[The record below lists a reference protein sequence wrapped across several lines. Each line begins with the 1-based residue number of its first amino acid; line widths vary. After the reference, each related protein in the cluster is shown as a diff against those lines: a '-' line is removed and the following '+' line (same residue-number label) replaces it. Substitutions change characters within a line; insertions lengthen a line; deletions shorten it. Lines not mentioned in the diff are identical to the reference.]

1 MTGQQFTLCLKDGV
15 RAMGRLTVGMEIAVS
30 SSLWPPMAR
39 MEMDYNLKSLGQRFQ
54 VLWVCLYS
62 NP

>member
-15 RAMGRLTVGMEIAVS
+15 RTMGRLTVGMEMAVS
-30 SSLWPPMAR
+30 SSLGPQMAR

-54 VLWVCLYS
+54 VLRVCL
-62 NP
+62 